1 MNSFLSSKD
10 KWAWE
15 FQRQHENKMCISKQ
29 TMKNRLHL
37 LFKAATNMIN
47 WVKPDI
53 LTERR
58 QILKAQQREDTH

>member
-15 FQRQHENKMCISKQ
+15 FQRRHKNKMCISKQ

-37 LFKAATNMIN
+37 LLKAATDMIK
-47 WVKPDI
+47 WVKKDI
-53 LTERR
+53 LTQECVRSV
-58 QILKAQQREDTH
+58 

>member
-10 KWAWE
+10 KRGWE

-29 TMKNRLHL
+29 TMKNRLPL
-37 LFKAATNMIN
+37 LLKAATNMIN

-58 QILKAQQREDTH
+58 QTFKAQQREDTH

>member
-10 KWAWE
+10 KWGWE

-37 LFKAATNMIN
+37 LLKAATNMIN
-47 WVKPDI
+47 RVKLDI

-58 QILKAQQREDTH
+58 QTFKAQQREDTH